1 MLNNTISINKKDSWD
16 NNVNLEEISI
26 CIPRIFKHISSDFI
40 ADIFQNKLKLGMV
53 KRIDVI
59 SNTINGQFNKAF
71 IHFEYW
77 YDNTNAI
84 SVQNKLLQGITIK
97 VVYDSYW
104 FWKCVLNKSGRTDDV
119 RKCKAN
125 RNDN

>member
-1 MLNNTISINKKDSWD
+1 
-16 NNVNLEEISI
+16 
-26 CIPRIFKHISSDFI
+26 
-40 ADIFQNKLKLGMV
+40 MV

-59 SNTINGQFNKAF
+59 SNTINGQFNKVF

>member
-1 MLNNTISINKKDSWD
+1 MLNNTISINKKESGD

-71 IHFEYW
+71 IHFESW

-84 SVQNKLLQGITIK
+84 SVQNKLLHDITIK

-104 FWKCVLNKSGRTDDV
+104 FWKCVLNKSGPTYA
-119 RKCKAN
+119 RKRKNNCTHN
-125 RNDN
+125 

>member
-71 IHFEYW
+71 IHFESW